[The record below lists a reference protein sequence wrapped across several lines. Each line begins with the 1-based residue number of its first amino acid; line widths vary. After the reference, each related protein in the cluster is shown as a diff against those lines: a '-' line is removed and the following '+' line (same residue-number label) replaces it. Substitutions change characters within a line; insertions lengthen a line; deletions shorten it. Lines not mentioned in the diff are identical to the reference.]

1 MVSVVLGKKRKC
13 EQFMMNTTMTSDDGL
28 ISMRK
33 ASTQVSLNDTTW
45 TCSTI
50 ISPTKTRRHTIQE
63 SAVWYDLLDKAGF
76 KSFQSFSFWRH
87 RGHVFNYISYFLYC
101 FVGLK
106 LKSITLREWK
116 TQTKDL
122 SFNWVPVSILEHN
135 LLEKYENEIIGPLSP
150 TEQRN
155 FLGGRHFQ

>member
-1 MVSVVLGKKRKC
+1 MS
-13 EQFMMNTTMTSDDGL
+13 L
-28 ISMRK
+28 I
-33 ASTQVSLNDTTW
+33 TFH
-45 TCSTI
+45 I
-50 ISPTKTRRHTIQE
+50 
-63 SAVWYDLLDKAGF
+63 
-76 KSFQSFSFWRH
+76 FWD
-87 RGHVFNYISYFLYC
+87 C

-135 LLEKYENEIIGPLSP
+135 LLEKYESEIIGPLSP